1 MRGII
6 NNIINFYDTET
17 KILDVLITNTQKA
30 LEQSEKER
38 KANEQVQRVENF
50 VKDLIMNLNNMLT
63 KFYFF
68 KDRKNRKREQMT
80 DKQVKAIT
88 KFAVFV
94 KTLAGNAGSLLKR
107 FQHSLTFEE
116 KVDEEIR
123 ELEASV
129 GRRLKEFDAA
139 LDETGGTLTIR
150 LINFARNIAG
160 SFTKLIP
167 VQRIYLT
174 MTNSRKSYSPLGK
187 SPQNT
192 KEDSLSRPQDSGDNE
207 LETLFNYSGIKSV
220 KSDEKRSKRLMQLK
234 A

>member
-38 KANEQVQRVENF
+38 KADEQSRRLENL
-50 VKDLIMNLNNMLT
+50 VRDLNNMLT
-63 KFYFF
+63 RFYFF
-68 KDRKNRKREQMT
+68 NDRKNKRQEQMT
-80 DKQVKAIT
+80 DRQVKSITEFAI
-88 KFAVFV
+88 FV
-94 KTLAGNAGSLLKR
+94 KTLTKKVCSLLNR
-107 FQHSLTFEE
+107 LQQGQTFEE
-116 KVDEEIR
+116 KIDEEIR

-129 GRRLKEFDAA
+129 RRRLKEFDAA
-139 LDETGGTLTIR
+139 LDETSGTLTIR
-150 LINFARNIAG
+150 LINFTRDIAS

-174 MTNSRKSYSPLGK
+174 MTNSRKSYNPLGK

-192 KEDSLSRPQDSGDNE
+192 KEDSLARPQDSGDNE

>member
-1 MRGII
+1 
-6 NNIINFYDTET
+6 
-17 KILDVLITNTQKA
+17 VLFRSKA

-38 KANEQVQRVENF
+38 KANEQVQRVEKF
-50 VKDLIMNLNNMLT
+50 VKDLTMNLNNMLT
-63 KFYFF
+63 RFHFLKE
-68 KDRKNRKREQMT
+68 RKNRKQEQMT

-88 KFAVFV
+88 EFAVFV
-94 KTLAGNAGSLLKR
+94 KALTKNVGSLLKR
-107 FQHSLTFEE
+107 FQPGLTFEE

-192 KEDSLSRPQDSGDNE
+192 KEDSLARPQDSCDNE
-207 LETLFNYSGIKSV
+207 LETLFNYPGIKSV
-220 KSDEKRSKRLMQLK
+220 KRDEKRSKRLMQLK